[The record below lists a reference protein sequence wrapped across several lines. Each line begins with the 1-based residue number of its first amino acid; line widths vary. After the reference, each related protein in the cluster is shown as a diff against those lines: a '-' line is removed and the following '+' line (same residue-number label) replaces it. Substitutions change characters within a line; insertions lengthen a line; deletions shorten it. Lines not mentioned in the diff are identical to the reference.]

1 MIDME
6 YSSGNIFEDMDVP
19 NAGNMKVRAEL
30 IIEIKRIMEKEGWN
44 QTEAA
49 RHFGVTR
56 TRLNDALRGRLE
68 KMTIDRLVM
77 MLAAVG
83 RHVHVLVDKEPK
95 KAA

>member
-1 MIDME
+1 MIDMK
-6 YSSGNIFEDMDVP
+6 YSSGNLFEDMDVP
-19 NAGNMKVRAEL
+19 NADNMKVRAEL

-49 RHFGVTR
+49 KHFGVTR

-83 RHVHVLVDKEPK
+83 HHVHVLVDKAPK
-95 KAA
+95 KVA

>member
-1 MIDME
+1 MTDMD
-6 YSSGNIFEDMDVP
+6 YSSGNLFEDMDVP
-19 NAGNMKVRAEL
+19 NANNMKVRAEL

-49 RHFGVTR
+49 KHFGVTR

-83 RHVHVLVDKEPK
+83 HRVHVLVDKEPK

>member
-1 MIDME
+1 MIDMK
-6 YSSGNIFEDMDVP
+6 YSSGNIFKDMDVP
-19 NAGNMKVRAEL
+19 NADNMKVRAEL

-49 RHFGVTR
+49 KHFGVTR

-83 RHVHVLVDKEPK
+83 HHVHVLVNKEPE